1 MDDRIIYL
9 GAGIG
14 IVLLLLLIS
23 TLIISK
29 KKTKKVKQLSIE
41 FVDRLRLALGE
52 NNLIEVR
59 AEHERVKFVIKDYKK
74 VDINEM
80 KALSYKGVF
89 VKSNEVTATFEYQP
103 KEIIDSLKKQ
113 EDNYGKNI

>member
-9 GAGIG
+9 SVGIV
-14 IVLLLLLIS
+14 IVLLLLLIIAS
-23 TLIISK
+23 IISK
-29 KKTKKVKQLSIE
+29 KKKKKTKKEKQLSIE

-103 KEIIDSLKKQ
+103 KEIIESLKK
-113 EDNYGKNI
+113 